1 MAQTIK
7 LRRSATEGKVPTTSQ
22 LALGEIAIN
31 TYDGRIFFEK
41 NDGSATIEHIV
52 TTNSTTTG
60 SIELVSP
67 TDGAPIFDLKTTH
80 AGVNGPK
87 IRFFKDGASPAT
99 DDSVGSLLFLS
110 DDSAGNLTQYGT
122 IKVNISNVT
131 STDEAGR
138 MELQVVSS
146 DGTTATNRTGIRIEG
161 HSTSDYVNVDL
172 GNGAS
177 STTSI
182 SGSLNIT
189 TVANQ
194 ASEATSLMINGS
206 GVVGTRELGS
216 NAFTST
222 TIGTTTNALTD
233 GTGIADFSFD
243 GSGTATISTDDSA
256 IVHDNLSGFVANEH
270 IDHSGVSITAGTG
283 LNGGGDLTSTRTLNV
298 DSDYKNTS
306 LNSFTASNAN
316 TSLNAA
322 TSSYL
327 TSVDISDDT
336 NLSGGTGITLTGD
349 TLSTTDSEIVHDNL
363 SGFVANEHIDHSSV
377 SITAGTGLNGGG
389 TIVSTRTLNVD
400 DEYKNTSLNS
410 FTASNANTSLNA
422 ATGSYITAVR
432 TVTAGGNTLASGET
446 LAFTAG
452 TNVTIT
458 ESGGAVTITSTD
470 TNTQLS
476 TSDVRS
482 KFSAGEGI
490 DISSGEIS
498 GEDAST
504 SNKGIASF
512 SSDNFSVS
520 SGAVTIKDSGVS
532 NDELAGSIANSKL
545 ANSSISIGGIS
556 FSLGDTDATPAFDL
570 QDATGYAT
578 SNLSGTITNAQL
590 AGSIAN
596 GKLANSA
603 ITISGTSVSLGGSI
617 TDEAL
622 FGGVGVVSG
631 SAQIDGSALGSN
643 KTITIGGSS
652 VTLGGT
658 ISNSA
663 LLEEVVGGTGI
674 QSGSGDIAGVTAG
687 DGLTGGG
694 TTGTVSLAV
703 NVDDSSLEINSDTV
717 RVKASGVTNAMLA
730 GSIAN
735 GKLANSAIT
744 ISGTSVSL
752 GSSISDETLFG
763 GTGVISGS
771 SQVSLGG
778 FDTDDLSEGSTNK
791 YATTANVKSALNAN
805 LGTATIGDSNDT
817 ITIAGNLTVNGTTTY
832 ISSSN
837 LNIGDNILELNY
849 AGTAADA
856 GLLVKDAV
864 STGTSGSL
872 LWDASE
878 DYWIAGALGAE
889 GRIIVGN
896 GTDTAGKI
904 TKFSADGVITDSII
918 SESGTTVTIANDL
931 VLSGLTASQL
941 VVTNGSKQ
949 LVSSTDISSLT
960 LTLDGGEF

>member
-7 LRRSATEGKVPTTSQ
+7 HRRGKLESIASITPINGELIIASGSDLSVHQEGLLFVGVEGNVLTPSNKILT
-22 LALGEIAIN
+22 
-31 TYDGRIFFEK
+31 
-41 NDGSATIEHIV
+41 GSATIDVTGGSFDHSVDGIPYYETDAKKLHILGHGGNTNV
-52 TTNSTTTG
+52 VFTTNS
-60 SIELVSP
+60 L
-67 TDGAPIFDLKTTH
+67 DL
-80 AGVNGPK
+80 
-87 IRFFKDGASPAT
+87 
-99 DDSVGSLLFLS
+99 
-110 DDSAGNLTQYGT
+110 
-122 IKVNISNVT
+122 
-131 STDEAGR
+131 
-138 MELQVVSS
+138 
-146 DGTTATNRTGIRIEG
+146 
-161 HSTSDYVNVDL
+161 
-172 GNGAS
+172 
-177 STTSI
+177 
-182 SGSLNIT
+182 
-189 TVANQ
+189 
-194 ASEATSLMINGS
+194 
-206 GVVGTRELGS
+206 
-216 NAFTST
+216 
-222 TIGTTTNALTD
+222 
-233 GTGIADFSFD
+233 D
-243 GSGTATISTDDSA
+243 GSGIVSSSTQVSELAGIENSTLTITAGDGLKTGGTFTTNQNSDSA
-256 IVHDNLSGFVANEH
+256 VTLN
-270 IDHSGVSITAGTG
+270 IDVSDFAGTG
-283 LNGGGDLTSTRTLNV
+283 LE
-298 DSDYKNTS
+298 
-306 LNSFTASNAN
+306 
-316 TSLNAA
+316 
-322 TSSYL
+322 
-327 TSVDISDDT
+327 DDGSE
-336 NLSGGTGITLTGD
+336 NLRI
-349 TLSTTDSEIVHDNL
+349 
-363 SGFVANEHIDHSSV
+363 
-377 SITAGTGLNGGG
+377 
-389 TIVSTRTLNVD
+389 
-400 DEYKNTSLNS
+400 
-410 FTASNANTSLNA
+410 A
-422 ATGSYITAVR
+422 ATG
-432 TVTAGGNTLASGET
+432 VTNAM
-446 LAFTAG
+446 
-452 TNVTIT
+452 
-458 ESGGAVTITSTD
+458 
-470 TNTQLS
+470 
-476 TSDVRS
+476 
-482 KFSAGEGI
+482 
-490 DISSGEIS
+490 
-498 GEDAST
+498 
-504 SNKGIASF
+504 
-512 SSDNFSVS
+512 
-520 SGAVTIKDSGVS
+520 
-532 NDELAGSIANSKL
+532 LAGSIANGKL

-556 FSLGDTDATPAFDL
+556 FLLGDTDATPAFDL
-570 QDATGYAT
+570 ADATGYLT

-617 TDEAL
+617 TDETL

-694 TTGTVSLAV
+694 TSGTVSLAV

-717 RVKASGVTNAMLA
+717 RVKATGVTNAMLA

-791 YATTANVKSALNAN
+791 YATTTNVKSALNAN

>member
-7 LRRSATEGKVPTTSQ
+7 HRRGKLESIASITPINGELIIASGSDLSVHQEGLLFVGVEGNVLTPSNKILT
-22 LALGEIAIN
+22 
-31 TYDGRIFFEK
+31 
-41 NDGSATIEHIV
+41 GSATIDVTGGSFDHSVDGIPYYETDAKKLHILGHGGNTNV
-52 TTNSTTTG
+52 VFTTNS
-60 SIELVSP
+60 L
-67 TDGAPIFDLKTTH
+67 DL
-80 AGVNGPK
+80 
-87 IRFFKDGASPAT
+87 
-99 DDSVGSLLFLS
+99 
-110 DDSAGNLTQYGT
+110 
-122 IKVNISNVT
+122 
-131 STDEAGR
+131 
-138 MELQVVSS
+138 
-146 DGTTATNRTGIRIEG
+146 
-161 HSTSDYVNVDL
+161 
-172 GNGAS
+172 
-177 STTSI
+177 
-182 SGSLNIT
+182 
-189 TVANQ
+189 
-194 ASEATSLMINGS
+194 
-206 GVVGTRELGS
+206 
-216 NAFTST
+216 
-222 TIGTTTNALTD
+222 
-233 GTGIADFSFD
+233 D
-243 GSGTATISTDDSA
+243 GSGIVSSSTQVSELAGINDTTLTITAGDGLKTGGTFTTNQSGDSS
-256 IVHDNLSGFVANEH
+256 VTLD
-270 IDHSGVSITAGTG
+270 IDVSDFAGTG
-283 LNGGGDLTSTRTLNV
+283 LE
-298 DSDYKNTS
+298 
-306 LNSFTASNAN
+306 
-316 TSLNAA
+316 
-322 TSSYL
+322 
-327 TSVDISDDT
+327 DDGSE
-336 NLSGGTGITLTGD
+336 NLRI
-349 TLSTTDSEIVHDNL
+349 
-363 SGFVANEHIDHSSV
+363 
-377 SITAGTGLNGGG
+377 
-389 TIVSTRTLNVD
+389 
-400 DEYKNTSLNS
+400 
-410 FTASNANTSLNA
+410 A
-422 ATGSYITAVR
+422 ATG
-432 TVTAGGNTLASGET
+432 VTNAM
-446 LAFTAG
+446 
-452 TNVTIT
+452 
-458 ESGGAVTITSTD
+458 
-470 TNTQLS
+470 
-476 TSDVRS
+476 
-482 KFSAGEGI
+482 
-490 DISSGEIS
+490 
-498 GEDAST
+498 
-504 SNKGIASF
+504 
-512 SSDNFSVS
+512 
-520 SGAVTIKDSGVS
+520 
-532 NDELAGSIANSKL
+532 LAGSIANGKL

-570 QDATGYAT
+570 ADATGYLT